1 MPFNPLRNEIDKIH
15 LQNTGKTSEQ
25 IHSDLLKVDQ
35 EIANINAISG
45 PSINVQKESESLQ
58 GNVKS
63 LLEGNILKNFSTLTQ
78 AGSKFGIEFPKL
90 ELDEE
95 TNKNIDN
102 ASKALTR
109 SLREGSLDESQKALA
124 ELKTRYNDAADSSM
138 GSAQKEK
145 LRKSYADIVDR
156 VNQTNT
162 IKISQDN
169 LDGYYNEI
177 PLEQRE
183 AALQSFNPNQRL
195 SLALKP
201 SQTTNADIINK
212 LADFE
217 SNRVGSRIYNTEDLN
232 VFKSTYVKTD
242 DDLYAGMEMQYNY
255 AMKNAVDQK
264 IASYQE
270 QIATLDQQIKA
281 SVDPRAKE
289 AFAFQ
294 KANLKKEL
302 DYSNKLSQK
311 LTPYTSEDTYLKNF
325 YPEQY
330 TRKKEREKQEV
341 YRNEML
347 AEGDKGSLG
356 ETLYRAGQQ
365 TKSNFLKQVA
375 GLSYLG
381 GAEELGYRIKSGA
394 DYAAPPT
401 FFVGKDLNKNNKIDD
416 SEITRDIHGN
426 KVTMSQVSW
435 TDKNGNTT
443 WNLWAPV
450 EQVLPIATDVAMTIA
465 LSKGVGAIGRGVGL
479 GYGRLAATA
488 GLSEA
493 NTASFLKNVAPR
505 ISTLGTVTATTF
517 PRFYAEE
524 RANFKDGDTAFKVAT
539 MRAVVEG
546 LTETIIPDTEL
557 FSGKIAYGALDPVFS
572 KLGKLDPTALGQLTI
587 KRDAL
592 LGLLPKGALSAKD
605 AALLM
610 APASV
615 RRTLSG
621 AAQESIEELGS
632 LVGNYFVDKYASS
645 QNFEVEETNKITT
658 ESFLDTLVEGFI
670 PSLFISGGSNL
681 FSRGALRQERLN
693 QARWNIA
700 NNPEK
705 YKQVI
710 ANQVQ
715 QGKLTKEE
723 GLKRTAAVD
732 NLGRRLESMT
742 EINHIKS
749 LTNLLDDKEAQYN
762 YFTSLLKKEDFLLV
776 DTTQLSEDQLKEYQ
790 TSLDK
795 VDKDIINTKSL
806 TDKYAGLEES
816 DKREIISKLFN
827 SQAKAAESTDT
838 SIESLLGIAAQT
850 RQSLLSLPVSDPRY
864 EFVAAEYKKFQDR
877 VDSSLSTRIQNFT
890 QVLENNPEQL
900 TSLELAVALNTYLP
914 AIERLNTTTAET
926 PSIPTPLAE
935 NLQPLPQNA
944 PELIQAVRDELLTRE
959 VLNEEDFLREVNRNL
974 QNPETKSIQGYQI
987 AIAELSPEE
996 LTSGKLN
1003 EEEHSHLSAAQRLI
1017 LATRLEDHVE
1027 EKKANPEQPT
1037 SLEEKR
1043 DRVLN
1048 ELYNNLIGEQDE
1060 QTKRNS
1066 IIDLNKRAIESAP
1079 EAPVVNNFSPQAQE
1093 APTPSQKPIPG
1104 KVLDVDQDV
1113 FDEYAL
1119 LLSDLNE
1126 LVSNP
1131 DADIDEVKG
1140 QVSELIK
1147 GALRNLDNLENLN
1160 QVRSALLGLYPDD
1173 AQSIEDTFAKAS
1185 EGIVD
1190 VSGLTFVTGKRKEF
1204 VQGVIAKLVSQ
1215 NQVSQTATPADVVS
1229 VPATEEV
1236 IEEAPELI
1244 SDSVVESDNY
1254 ESAQETKAKEDKEF
1268 TIKGERGLHIVTITT
1283 NRDNQTIQDPAAL
1296 LIDNIVTVYSEDTR
1310 SNKTTDLNLRI
1321 QSVMGI
1327 YEFIFDAP
1335 KVERLKAFK
1344 EKSSLTEEEKTE
1356 LVSLLTV
1363 NGVPIHNQPFMN
1375 HVKENPSK
1383 IGSGISSVF
1392 VNSNGDLV
1400 RFTKLGKPSKAKTS
1414 LISVPVLPN
1423 KNVSPEMASV
1433 RKQATEGK
1441 IIVSSI
1447 NGVVSGYGWGAQDA
1461 RPLAKAVGEK
1471 IYVHTDP
1478 ISRTLTGAQKNYV
1491 LNPGS
1496 VHIVKDGA
1504 RNPYTGVSIPTN
1516 GNTVQALVN
1525 AFNDGTLPQT
1535 LSESIRTDA
1544 ATFLDYM
1551 SQQVNSTFVKTTE
1564 GGAKSGMRFF
1574 KKANLYLTA
1583 TSGNRIVVEY
1593 PVEGKD
1599 KKKYIKP
1606 SKNQQEDLLKIGES
1620 SYKLVSA
1627 RLVEQNAPYTALV
1640 VKESGEVVT
1649 KNHNTYSDFVKSP
1662 EFGATF
1668 VREENRTLSFS
1679 PDYRVIDPNVSDVV
1693 DATNDN
1699 LPVQPA
1705 ATQPIDAKADI
1716 ERRRQEELSKGINE
1730 FKQAKNKEE
1739 LTNAVK
1745 DWIGKDPYDTGF
1757 VFLNVRAALT
1767 SPGGFEKGKEMLYE
1781 NHIKPLEKLY
1791 NDKINAKYDAELAA
1805 LEQPVAPT
1813 TSKIDRL
1820 RSKLN
1825 NLNTGED
1832 RVEFNRNKT
1841 LRNNITK
1848 KQNEAAKNW
1857 VANHPIF
1864 KNTPFIFDNT
1874 INHPEAYAVWSKAGI
1889 FLFEGANYAEAYHEA
1904 WHEFSQLYLTPEQK
1918 AALYAEARSIYGDLS
1933 FVELEEKLA
1942 EDFRAYALS
1951 EGKVLPASIAEA
1963 KESKSIFKQIWDF
1976 ISNLF
1981 SDKKTVDH
1989 YFSRLYKGNLTQFK
2003 RKEANQYFIQLFS
2016 GKYVYEDE
2024 AGNITSLSYKD
2035 SKAFLDDLDSI
2046 YVYLANNM
2054 FASQNAT
2061 LINVLSSPVAA
2072 NKTYSYLAKSLLDD
2086 HDSLVEQY
2094 NKNNDES
2101 LLPTIENL
2109 RKILEDFDNVAQFHK
2124 TNSSLFSD
2132 NIRKQLVSE
2141 QIVSI
2146 EQANVEFATF
2156 EASVNEMSQKQIA
2169 SQTLI
2174 NALKTLPRYEN
2185 GEIVLH
2191 PVYSV
2196 PKLSDFNTN
2205 WNILQRRLSGSNS
2218 YQDLYSRLQGVV
2230 EEYPQ
2235 FQQFISYLPSPTES
2249 IDKGSSL
2256 NFKNEF
2262 YKIFSMPY
2270 IEGYT
2275 TDIKRNEE
2283 GEIVEAKVF
2292 QAQSLDAINLR
2303 NKFDTDFSLSPSAYS
2318 NRNNT
2323 TGTFYLDTDKY
2334 FATFPGVPTAPK
2346 DEEEF
2351 AEYNL
2356 SLLEMLKP
2364 LGFNL
2369 SPNAEE
2375 LFVKE
2380 NAEIQERVVNLIYNK
2395 LKSLS
2400 QTQAYIMEPLSD
2412 LSSDHVNAEGVK
2424 VAGESGNVSSVIQY
2438 EVEANPQY
2446 VNDMRYNAVNKQ
2458 IWSINQ
2464 HTFMSKTLNVL
2475 NDGKLYPT
2483 LDEVYAELP
2492 HLNPQNNPNAKSSF
2506 VLSYLFNES
2515 GKRRTDKYQGIEVPR
2530 KVELGNLLGIKDI
2543 EGEKT
2548 IDSNEAQ
2555 KHYSDIIGLT
2565 KAGIEEINRLSG
2577 KSTTRGLV
2585 FDRKLRNYLGLL
2597 PANNQADPFILSG
2610 ANQVPYDLFVSRIV
2624 PLIEAEVQ
2632 VTAKGSDKFKID
2644 AYDTDGSPKLT
2655 YFHKIFTPE
2664 QRIALFSAFKSPAS
2678 NMSLQDVFESING
2691 NRDIYT
2697 RFGQYINSQANK
2709 SKIILGVAYNLP
2721 DSELMKYHFFSAVG
2735 RIEQHKIFFGH
2746 PYYYKNPKDIEKR
2759 LSAWNAFG
2767 SYATIDPQNM
2777 EYLESGQS
2785 GLSVNSGRDALHNYA
2800 QQNNIKVN
2808 PNRANIDQ
2816 ISYIVLKD
2824 EAVKSAT
2831 ASKSKSYGESKDAYT
2846 SDKSSAKQDA
2856 AAFCTIDFF
2865 RKFYSIS
2872 TGVTPEMMEEFKR
2885 QDDIYKKYLEL
2896 QTAPDYAE
2904 DTIREEL
2911 EALLNKKAT
2920 YNFTIKKLQ
2929 YSGHNKIESGES
2941 VPVFHKYSMKPI
2953 LPSEMVDNPELASI
2967 LQKLHASSA
2976 DYAVFTSGTKISETV
2991 APVSLFDS
2999 KGKVKSQAVPTGV
3012 VDLKYLKEQVLIE
3025 NKEDFNSIFS
3035 TQFRKLV
3042 YKDATTESELAAYQ
3056 EYKSIIENLTNFD
3069 KLNFVEQLQD
3079 KEKLVEFLIKEI
3091 SKKNAAESTKDLLQL
3106 KTDNTLMYTL
3116 DSMIDRTIMESAIVA
3131 SVKNQII
3138 RQKVPGA
3145 QRVQYPVSLIRPNRK
3160 LAYYDVKSSADGS
3173 TIRKAETIVSFSK
3186 GYYPLLNLL
3195 SPIDNQPIGEL
3206 NANGT
3211 PVNPYTALTRLNE
3224 ALKDV
3229 QFRNTYASQ
3238 MSMVAIR
3245 IPGQGYNSMEN
3256 FEVVEFLPEESGEI
3270 ILVPD
3275 EMVIKSGSD
3284 YDIDK
3289 LFCYDPSINNDGSML
3304 VDRVSTPEDLIVRK
3318 KELLAD
3324 LKETRELKRQYTEE
3338 KKELLDELGNILTTN
3353 GFDASSRL
3361 RSLYQEL
3368 KSLKGVS
3375 EGELMDAGVTEG
3387 DLETLRKK
3395 FSGELVPEKQQKSAE
3410 TINKIRRIKNVLRTA
3425 SEKEL
3430 SSSLADLSEWIGDLV
3445 KDEKSL
3451 LQDLKNLRN
3460 GYTNA
3465 LLLNISNRLSQPEI
3479 FEALITPN
3487 TIETID
3493 KAVKEFGTSSDSTT
3507 ASLTNL
3513 INPIYQLYVFS
3524 LNTYKTALGTDAKN
3538 NVFHSLLQKTT
3549 FYREDEQGVRRYLLE
3564 SNRTADGYID
3574 FSRVNNVDGTRIS
3587 RMSGETISAHVDIE
3601 KNDGIALIGLN
3612 NLITPVVNY
3621 VLMAGTRFN
3630 DIVNLI
3636 NKPTVIDGKKFRSS
3650 ILDYSKGKSL
3660 EDILETILERVPED
3674 SLAATLINNSRNK
3687 YGAISRSKFIFNVY
3701 KQMYAK
3707 TTQETARGEL
3717 LSREEPLFDVRRLAV
3732 FLELEDQTRDLATI
3746 SLAVDYDTFSPQNF
3760 ESFRSASLELI
3771 PYLKEGGEKS
3781 AIFNRQGLLD
3791 VIGNTVVSPFQVQQD
3806 VLDKFVEVFPISAN
3820 PKITNKILKQ
3830 FAIAKETNRR
3840 LDYDR
3845 YSRVFK
3851 NDLLYALFLNNV
3863 PQAGMFE
3870 QFLDK
3875 RNPGNI
3881 GSLYTN
3887 LKARLAQRGITA
3899 ENDIFGLVAINSD
3912 INSTFIRT
3920 GLKQTEL
3927 EFSVDIYKEEFE
3939 KGFNWSHPSLDPTNA
3954 SDAELIADMQG
3965 FFKAFAYAG
3974 ILGTQL
3980 NKKFD
3985 SYLPLIPESIY
3996 TFPMSSV
4003 IPEFISRNEAA
4014 LEEDNSKFMN
4024 DFTTRFREN
4033 HPELYGSKNIP
4044 VTLNYYKD
4052 YNLSRDNM
4060 IDLTTISQSELT
4072 LKYSE
4077 SAQASTN
4084 LTPKGTEV
4092 KGGIYVN
4099 QSALSQE
4106 EQLELFNYLKPFLE
4120 EQAAKTNKGKSA
4132 SKMIGL
4138 GLRWDYK
4145 SNNPGKKSVSIP
4157 DVINPLNKT
4166 KYGYYTTSINDQP
4179 LAPITSRFRELMQ
4192 KASGVDMTNYDGA
4205 IINLYEENTFISSHN
4220 DVDESRSAI
4229 NYPVIGVNLGGT
4241 GNFSIESRDGSP
4253 KQLDLKSGTAYVF
4266 GVNGV
4271 NREVFHRTLPKPQDS
4286 FLPELTTRLDGKT
4299 YEPGSYRVTITM
4311 RRVMPLVEGMTINP
4325 LDVVT
4330 QITNVPKQSTINFEE
4345 ENQLFLDESFAKLR
4359 EINNNLSKNC

>member
-15 LQNTGKTSEQ
+15 LQNTGKNSEQ
-25 IHSDLLKVDQ
+25 IHSDLLRVDQ

-45 PSINVQKESESLQ
+45 PSISVQKESESLQ
-58 GNVKS
+58 SNVKS
-63 LLEGNILKNFSTLTQ
+63 LLEGNILKNFSTITQ
-78 AGSKFGIEFPKL
+78 AGAKFGIEFPKL

-109 SLREGSLDESQKALA
+109 SLKEGSLEESQKALA
-124 ELKTRYNDAADSSM
+124 ELKTRYNDVADSSM
-138 GSAQKEK
+138 GSAEKEK

-156 VNQTNT
+156 VNQANT

-183 AALQSFNPNQRL
+183 AALQNFNPNQRL

-201 SQTTNADIINK
+201 SQVTNADIINK
-212 LADFE
+212 LSDLE

-255 AMKNAVDQK
+255 AIKNAVDQK

-270 QIATLDQQIKA
+270 QIATLDQQIRE
-281 SVDPRAKE
+281 SVDPKTKE

-356 ETLYRAGQQ
+356 ETIYRTGQQ

-375 GLSYLG
+375 GLGYLA

-394 DYAAPPT
+394 GYAAPPT

-450 EQVLPIATDVAMTIA
+450 EQVVPIATDVAMTIA
-465 LSKGVGAIGRGVGL
+465 LSKGAGAIGRGIGL

-645 QNFEVEETNKITT
+645 QNFEVEETNKLTS

-715 QGKLTKEE
+715 EGKLTKEE

-742 EINHIKS
+742 EINNIKS
-749 LTNLLDDKEAQYN
+749 LTSLLDDKEKQYN

-816 DKREIISKLFN
+816 DKREIISKLFD

-838 SIESLLGIAAQT
+838 SMESLLGIAAQT

-890 QVLENNPEQL
+890 QVLENNPEKL

-914 AIERLNTTTAET
+914 AIERLNATTAET
-926 PSIPTPLAE
+926 PSIPTPLVE

-987 AIAELSPEE
+987 AIAELSTEE

-1003 EEEHSHLSAAQRLI
+1003 EEEHSHLSAAQKLI
-1017 LATRLEDHVE
+1017 LATRLEEHVE

-1037 SLEEKR
+1037 FLEENR
-1043 DRVLN
+1043 DKVLDA
-1048 ELYNNLIGEQDE
+1048 LYNNLVGEQDE

-1079 EAPVVNNFSPQAQE
+1079 ETPVVNNFSPQAQE

-1104 KVLDVDQDV
+1104 KVLDVDQDI

-1119 LLSDLNE
+1119 LLSDLND

-1147 GALRNLDNLENLN
+1147 GALRNLDNLQNLN

-1254 ESAQETKAKEDKEF
+1254 ESAQESKAKEDKEF
-1268 TIKGERGLHIVTITT
+1268 TIKGQRGLHIATITT
-1283 NRDNQTIQDPAAL
+1283 NRENQTIQDLAVQ
-1296 LIDNIVTVYSEDTR
+1296 LIDNIVTVYSENTR
-1310 SNKTTDLNLRI
+1310 SNKTTDLDLRI

-1356 LVSLLTV
+1356 LASLLTI
-1363 NGVPIHNQPFMN
+1363 NGVPIHNQPFIDY
-1375 HVKENPSK
+1375 VRENPSK

-1392 VNSNGDLV
+1392 VNSDGELV

-1447 NGVVSGYGWGAQDA
+1447 NGVVSGYGWGAQNA
-1461 RPLAKAVGEK
+1461 RPLEKAVGET

-1496 VHIVKDGA
+1496 VHIVKEGA
-1504 RNPYTGVSIPTN
+1504 RNSYTGVSIPTN

-1525 AFNDGTLPQT
+1525 AFNNGTLPQT

-1551 SQQVNSTFVKTTE
+1551 SQQVNSTFVKTKE

-1583 TSGNRIVVEY
+1583 TSGNKIVVEY

-1606 SKNQQEDLLKIGES
+1606 SKNQQEDLLKIGDS

-1649 KNHNTYSDFVKSP
+1649 KNYNTYSDFVKSP

-1668 VREENRTLSFS
+1668 IREENRTLSFS
-1679 PDYRVIDPNVSDVV
+1679 LDYRVIDPNVSDVV

-1705 ATQPIDAKADI
+1705 VTQPTDAKADI
-1716 ERRRQEELSKGINE
+1716 ERRRQEELASVVEPISQEVFEGDSIDNEGEKVRIKIVTNSDGSRTSYISKKGNLFGEGGGESWVSPEQIN
-1730 FKQAKNKEE
+1730 KDNTLSNEE
-1739 LTNAVK
+1739 IIKVAWSGVGENFTKKLDK
-1745 DWIGKDPYDTGF
+1745 SP
-1757 VFLNVRAALT
+1757 LPT
-1767 SPGGFEKGKEMLYE
+1767 SKRK
-1781 NHIKPLEKLY
+1781 
-1791 NDKINAKYDAELAA
+1791 DKINAKYDAELAA

-1813 TSKIDRL
+1813 TSKLDRL
-1820 RSKLN
+1820 RNKLN
-1825 NLNTGED
+1825 NLNTGEGP
-1832 RVEFNRNKT
+1832 VEFNRSKT

-1864 KNTPFIFDNT
+1864 KNTPFIFDST

-1918 AALYAEARSIYGDLS
+1918 AALYAEARNIYGDLS

-1942 EDFRAYALS
+1942 EDFRAYSLS
-1951 EGKVLPASIAEA
+1951 EGKLLPASIAEA
-1963 KESKSIFKQIWDF
+1963 KESKFIFKQIWDF

-2054 FASQNAT
+2054 FANQNAT

-2218 YQDLYSRLQGVV
+2218 YQDLYSRLQEVV

-2318 NRNNT
+2318 KRNNT

-2380 NAEIQERVVNLIYNK
+2380 NAETQQRVVNLIYNK

-2506 VLSYLFNES
+2506 VLSYLFNEA

-2610 ANQVPYDLFVSRIV
+2610 PNQVPYDLFISRIV

-2632 VTAKGSDKFKID
+2632 VTAKGSNKFKID

-2655 YFHKIFTPE
+2655 YFHKIFTYPE
-2664 QRIALFSAFKSPAS
+2664 QRTALFNAFKSPAS
-2678 NMSLQDVFESING
+2678 NMSLEDVFKSING
-2691 NRDIYT
+2691 NRDIYA
-2697 RFGQYINSQANK
+2697 RFGKYIAEQVEE
-2709 SKIILGVAYNLP
+2709 SKKKLGEAYSLP

-2735 RIEQHKIFFGH
+2735 RIEQHKLFFGH
-2746 PYYYKNPKDIEKR
+2746 PYYYKNAKDIEKR

-2767 SYATIDPQNM
+2767 SYANIDPQNM

-2785 GLSVNSGRDALHNYA
+2785 GLSVNSGRDALHTYA

-2808 PNRANIDQ
+2808 PNRAKIDQ

-2831 ASKSKSYGESKDAYT
+2831 ASKSKAYGESKDAYT
-2846 SDKSSAKQDA
+2846 SDSKSAKQDA

-2911 EALLNKKAT
+2911 DALLNKKAT

-2976 DYAVFTSGTKISETV
+2976 DYAVFESGTKISETV
-2991 APVSLFDS
+2991 AAVSLFDS
-2999 KGKVKSQAVPTGV
+2999 KGKVKSQAVPAGV

-3160 LAYYDVKSSADGS
+3160 LAYYDIKSSADGS
-3173 TIRKAETIVSFSK
+3173 IIRKAEAIVSFSK

-3195 SPIDNQPIGEL
+3195 SPVDNQPIGEL
-3206 NANGT
+3206 DANGI

-3224 ALKDV
+3224 ALKDT

-3238 MSMVAIR
+3238 LSMVAIR

-3324 LKETRELKRQYTEE
+3324 LKETRELKRQYTQE

-3361 RSLYQEL
+3361 GNLYQEL

-3410 TINKIRRIKNVLRTA
+3410 TIDKIRRIKNVLRTA

-3487 TIETID
+3487 TTETID

-3507 ASLTNL
+3507 ASLSNL

-3549 FYREDEQGVRRYLLE
+3549 FYREDKQGVRRYLLE

-3587 RMSGETISAHVDIE
+3587 KMSGETISAHVDIE

-3636 NKPTVIDGKKFRSS
+3636 NKTTVIGEEPHSS
-3650 ILDYSKGKSL
+3650 ILEYSKGKSL
-3660 EDILETILERVPED
+3660 EDILKTILEEVPEN
-3674 SLAATLINNSRNK
+3674 SLEATLINNSKND
-3687 YGAISRSKFIFNVY
+3687 YGTIIRSKFISNVY
-3701 KQMYAK
+3701 TQMYSK
-3707 TTQETARGEL
+3707 TTQETAREEL

-3781 AIFNRQGLLD
+3781 TIFNKQGLLD

-3820 PKITNKILKQ
+3820 PKITNKILRQ
-3830 FAIAKETNRR
+3830 FAIAKETNRK

-3845 YSRVFK
+3845 FSRVFK

-3875 RNPGNI
+3875 KNPGNI

-3887 LKARLAQRGITA
+3887 LKARLTQRGITA
-3899 ENDIFGLVAINSD
+3899 ENDIFGLVSINSD

-3920 GLKQTEL
+3920 GLRQTEL

-3939 KGFNWSHPSLDPTNA
+3939 KGFNWSHPSLDPTNT

-4003 IPEFISRNEAA
+4003 IPEFISSNEAQ
-4014 LEEDNSKFMN
+4014 LGEDTSEFMN
-4024 DFTTRFREN
+4024 AFITRFKEN
-4033 HPELYGSKNIP
+4033 HPELYGKKDIP

-4052 YNLSRDNM
+4052 YNLSREN
-4060 IDLTTISQSELT
+4060 IVQEEVAQETLT
-4072 LKYSE
+4072 L
-4077 SAQASTN
+4077 
-4084 LTPKGTEV
+4084 
-4092 KGGIYVN
+4092 
-4099 QSALSQE
+4099 
-4106 EQLELFNYLKPFLE
+4106 
-4120 EQAAKTNKGKSA
+4120 
-4132 SKMIGL
+4132 
-4138 GLRWDYK
+4138 D
-4145 SNNPGKKSVSIP
+4145 
-4157 DVINPLNKT
+4157 
-4166 KYGYYTTSINDQP
+4166 TT
-4179 LAPITSRFRELMQ
+4179 T
-4192 KASGVDMTNYDGA
+4192 
-4205 IINLYEENTFISSHN
+4205 
-4220 DVDESRSAI
+4220 
-4229 NYPVIGVNLGGT
+4229 
-4241 GNFSIESRDGSP
+4241 P
-4253 KQLDLKSGTAYVF
+4253 KQLD
-4266 GVNGV
+4266 
-4271 NREVFHRTLPKPQDS
+4271 
-4286 FLPELTTRLDGKT
+4286 TTF
-4299 YEPGSYRVTITM
+4299 
-4311 RRVMPLVEGMTINP
+4311 EG
-4325 LDVVT
+4325 
-4330 QITNVPKQSTINFEE
+4330 

>member
-15 LQNTGKTSEQ
+15 LQNTGKTSQQ
-25 IHSDLLKVDQ
+25 IHSDLLRVDQ
-35 EIANINAISG
+35 EITNINAISD
-45 PSINVQKESESLQ
+45 PSISLQKETESLQ
-58 GNVKS
+58 SNVKS
-63 LLEGNILKNFSTLTQ
+63 LLEGNILKNFNTITQ
-78 AGSKFGIEFPKL
+78 AGAKFGIEFPKL

-95 TNKNIDN
+95 TKKNIDN
-102 ASKALTR
+102 ASQALTK
-109 SLREGSLDESQKALA
+109 SLREGNLEESQKALA
-124 ELKTRYNDAADSSM
+124 ELKGRYNDAVDSSM

-145 LRKSYADIVDR
+145 LRKSFTDIVDK
-156 VNQTNT
+156 VNQANT
-162 IKISQDN
+162 SKIGEEN
-169 LDGYYNEI
+169 LDGYYSQV

-183 AALQSFNPNQRL
+183 ATLQNFNPNQRL

-201 SQTTNADIINK
+201 SQVTNADIINK
-212 LADFE
+212 LSDIE

-242 DDLYAGMEMQYNY
+242 DDLYASMEMQYNY
-255 AMKNAVDQK
+255 AMKNAVDKK
-264 IASYQE
+264 IASYQK
-270 QIATLDQQIKA
+270 QIATLDQQIKDNI
-281 SVDPRAKE
+281 DPKSKE

-394 DYAAPPT
+394 EYAAPPT

-426 KVTMSQVSW
+426 RVTMSQVSW

-488 GLSEA
+488 GLSETG
-493 NTASFLKNVAPR
+493 TASFLKNVAPR

-524 RANFKDGDTAFKVAT
+524 RANFKDGDTAFTVAA

-557 FSGKIAYGALDPVFS
+557 FSGKIAYGALDPIFS
-572 KLGKLDPTALGQLTI
+572 KLGKLDPTALGQLTV

-610 APASV
+610 APAAI

-645 QNFEVEETNKITT
+645 QNFEVEETNKLTT
-658 ESFLDTLVEGFI
+658 ESFLDTFVEGFI

-681 FSRGALRQERLN
+681 FAKNALRQERLN

-700 NNPEK
+700 NNPDK

-715 QGKLTKEE
+715 EGKLTKQE
-723 GLKRTAAVD
+723 GLQKTAAVD
-732 NLGRRLESMT
+732 NLGRRLDAMT

-749 LTNLLDDKEAQYN
+749 LTNLLDDKEKQYN
-762 YFTSLLKKEDFLLV
+762 YFSSVLSQEDMLTV
-776 DTTQLSEDQLKEYQ
+776 DTTELSEEQLKEYQ
-790 TSLDK
+790 ASLDK
-795 VDKDIINTKSL
+795 INKEIITTKSL

-827 SQAKAAESTDT
+827 SQAKEAESTDT
-838 SIESLLGIAAQT
+838 SMASLLSIATQT

-890 QVLENNPEQL
+890 QILENNSEQL
-900 TSLELAVALNTYLP
+900 TTLELAVALNTYLP
-914 AIERLNTTTAET
+914 AIERLNATTAET
-926 PSIPTPLAE
+926 PSIPTPLVE

-944 PELIQAVRDELLTRE
+944 PELIQAVRDELLTRG
-959 VLNEEDFLREVNRNL
+959 VLSEEDFLREVNRNL
-974 QNPETKSIQGYQI
+974 QNPETKSSQGYQI

-1003 EEEHSHLSAAQRLI
+1003 EEEHSHLSAAQRLV
-1017 LATRLEDHVE
+1017 LATSLEDHVE

-1037 SLEEKR
+1037 FLEENR
-1043 DRVLN
+1043 DKVLDL
-1048 ELYNNLIGEQDE
+1048 LYNNLIQEQDE

-1079 EAPVVNNFSPQAQE
+1079 ETPVVNNFSPQPQE
-1093 APTPSQKPIPG
+1093 VLTPTQKPTPG

-1119 LLSDLNE
+1119 LLSDLND

-1215 NQVSQTATPADVVS
+1215 TQVSQTATPEDIVN
-1229 VPATEEV
+1229 VPTTDEV

-1244 SDSVVESDNY
+1244 TDSVIESDNY
-1254 ESAQETKAKEDKEF
+1254 ESAQETKSKENKES
-1268 TIKGERGLHIVTITT
+1268 TIKGERGLHIATITT
-1283 NRDNQTIQDPAAL
+1283 NKENQTVQDPAVQ

-1310 SNKTTDLNLRI
+1310 ANKVTDLDLRI

-1363 NGVPIHNQPFMN
+1363 NGVPIHNQPFMEY
-1375 HVKENPSK
+1375 VKENPSK

-1392 VNSNGDLV
+1392 VNSDGELV

-1447 NGVVSGYGWGAQDA
+1447 NGVVSGYGWNAQDA
-1461 RPLAKAVGEK
+1461 RPLAKSVGEN

-1496 VHIVKDGA
+1496 VHIVKEGA

-1525 AFNDGTLPQT
+1525 AFNNGTLPQT

-1551 SQQVNSTFVKTTE
+1551 SQQVNSTFVKTKE

-1583 TSGNRIVVEY
+1583 TSGNKIVVEY

-1606 SKNQQEDLLKIGES
+1606 SKNQQEDLLKLGES

-1649 KNHNTYSDFVKSP
+1649 KNYNTYSDFVKSP

-1668 VREENRTLSFS
+1668 IREENRTLSFS
-1679 PDYRVIDPNVSDVV
+1679 PDYRVIEPNVSDVV

-1705 ATQPIDAKADI
+1705 ATQP
-1716 ERRRQEELSKGINE
+1716 
-1730 FKQAKNKEE
+1730 
-1739 LTNAVK
+1739 
-1745 DWIGKDPYDTGF
+1745 
-1757 VFLNVRAALT
+1757 
-1767 SPGGFEKGKEMLYE
+1767 
-1781 NHIKPLEKLY
+1781 
-1791 NDKINAKYDAELAA
+1791 
-1805 LEQPVAPT
+1805 T
-1813 TSKIDRL
+1813 TSKLDRL
-1820 RSKLN
+1820 RNKLN
-1825 NLNTGED
+1825 NLNMGEGP
-1832 RVEFNRNKT
+1832 VEFNRNKT

-1951 EGKVLPASIAEA
+1951 EGKILSTSIAGA

-2054 FASQNAT
+2054 FANQNAT

-2109 RKILEDFDNVAQFHK
+2109 RKILEDFNNVTQFHK
-2124 TNSSLFSD
+2124 TNSTLFSD

-2196 PKLSDFNTN
+2196 PRLSDFNIN

-2218 YQDLYSRLQGVV
+2218 YEDLYSRLQELK

-2249 IDKGSSL
+2249 IDKRSSL

-2275 TDIKRNEE
+2275 TEITRDEE
-2283 GEIVEAKVF
+2283 GNIKETKIF

-2303 NKFDTDFSLSPSAYS
+2303 SKFDTDFSLNPSAYS
-2318 NRNNT
+2318 KRNNT

-2380 NAEIQERVVNLIYNK
+2380 NAETQERVVNLIYNK

-2412 LSSDHVNAEGVK
+2412 LSSDHVNAEDVK

-2475 NDGKLYPT
+2475 NDGNLYPT

-2506 VLSYLFNES
+2506 VLSYLFNEG
-2515 GKRRTDKYQGIEVPR
+2515 GKRRKDKYQGIEVPR

-2548 IDSNEAQ
+2548 IDSNESQ

-2585 FDRKLRNYLGLL
+2585 FDRKLRDYLGLL

-2610 ANQVPYDLFVSRIV
+2610 ADQVPYDLFIKRIV

-2632 VTAKGSDKFKID
+2632 VTAKGSNKFKID

-2664 QRIALFSAFKSPAS
+2664 QRTALFSAFKSPAS
-2678 NMSLQDVFESING
+2678 NMSLDKIFESING
-2691 NRDIYT
+2691 NKDIYT
-2697 RFGQYINSQANK
+2697 RFGQYIKSQANK
-2709 SKIILGVAYNLP
+2709 SKIILGETYNLP
-2721 DSELMKYHFFSAVG
+2721 DSELMKYHFFSAIG
-2735 RIEQHKIFFGH
+2735 RIEQHKLFFGH
-2746 PYYYKNPKDIEKR
+2746 PYYYKNVKDIEKR

-2767 SYATIDPQNM
+2767 SYAIIDKQNL

-2785 GLSVNSGRDALHNYA
+2785 GLSVNSGRDALHTYA

-2808 PNRANIDQ
+2808 PNRAKIDQ

-2824 EAVKSAT
+2824 EAVKSTT
-2831 ASKSKSYGESKDAYT
+2831 ASKSKSYGENKDAYT

-2941 VPVFHKYSMKPI
+2941 VPIFHKYSMKPI

-2967 LQKLHASSA
+2967 LQKLHTSSA
-2976 DYAVFTSGTKISETV
+2976 DYAVFSSGTKISETV

-3042 YKDATTESELAAYQ
+3042 YKDATTESELAGYQ

-3069 KLNFVEQLQD
+3069 KLNFLEQLQD

-3091 SKKNAAESTKDLLQL
+3091 SKKNAAESTKDLIQL

-3160 LAYYDVKSSADGS
+3160 LAYYDIKSSADGS
-3173 TIRKAETIVSFSK
+3173 VVRKAETIVSFSK

-3195 SPIDNQPIGEL
+3195 SPVDNQPIGEL
-3206 NANGT
+3206 DAKGI

-3224 ALKDV
+3224 ALKDA

-3238 MSMVAIR
+3238 LSMVAIR

-3256 FEVVEFLPEESGEI
+3256 LEVVEFLPEESGEI

-3361 RSLYQEL
+3361 GNLYQEL

-3395 FSGELVPEKQQKSAE
+3395 FSGELVPEKQQKSTE
-3410 TINKIRRIKNVLRTA
+3410 TIDKIRRIKNVLRTA

-3493 KAVKEFGTSSDSTT
+3493 KAVKEFGTKSDSTT

-3513 INPIYQLYVFS
+3513 ISPIYQLYVFS

-3549 FYREDEQGVRRYLLE
+3549 FYREDEKSVRRYLLE

-3574 FSRVNNVDGTRIS
+3574 FSKVNNVDGTRIS

-3650 ILDYSKGKSL
+3650 ILDYSKGKSF
-3660 EDILETILERVPED
+3660 EDILETILERVPEN
-3674 SLAATLINNSRNK
+3674 SLEATLINNSRNK
-3687 YGAISRSKFIFNVY
+3687 YGAISRKKFISNIY
-3701 KQMYAK
+3701 SQMYAK
-3707 TTQETARGEL
+3707 TTQETAREEL
-3717 LSREEPLFDVRRLAV
+3717 LNREEPLFDVRRLAV
-3732 FLELEDQTRDLATI
+3732 FLELENQTRDLATI

-3781 AIFNRQGLLD
+3781 TIFNRQGLLN
-3791 VIGNTVVSPFQVQQD
+3791 VIGNTVVSPFQVQQG

-3820 PKITNKILKQ
+3820 PKITNRILRQ

-3875 RNPGNI
+3875 KNPGNI

-3887 LKARLAQRGITA
+3887 LKSRLAQRGITA
-3899 ENDIFGLVAINSD
+3899 ENDIFGLVSINSD

-3939 KGFNWSHPSLDPTNA
+3939 KGFNWSHPSLDPTNL

-4033 HPELYGSKNIP
+4033 HPELYGSENIP

-4052 YNLSRDNM
+4052 YNLSRKN
-4060 IDLTTISQSELT
+4060 IVQEEVAQETLT
-4072 LKYSE
+4072 L
-4077 SAQASTN
+4077 
-4084 LTPKGTEV
+4084 
-4092 KGGIYVN
+4092 
-4099 QSALSQE
+4099 
-4106 EQLELFNYLKPFLE
+4106 
-4120 EQAAKTNKGKSA
+4120 
-4132 SKMIGL
+4132 
-4138 GLRWDYK
+4138 D
-4145 SNNPGKKSVSIP
+4145 
-4157 DVINPLNKT
+4157 
-4166 KYGYYTTSINDQP
+4166 TT
-4179 LAPITSRFRELMQ
+4179 T
-4192 KASGVDMTNYDGA
+4192 
-4205 IINLYEENTFISSHN
+4205 
-4220 DVDESRSAI
+4220 
-4229 NYPVIGVNLGGT
+4229 
-4241 GNFSIESRDGSP
+4241 P
-4253 KQLDLKSGTAYVF
+4253 KQL
-4266 GVNGV
+4266 
-4271 NREVFHRTLPKPQDS
+4271 
-4286 FLPELTTRLDGKT
+4286 
-4299 YEPGSYRVTITM
+4299 
-4311 RRVMPLVEGMTINP
+4311 
-4325 LDVVT
+4325 
-4330 QITNVPKQSTINFEE
+4330 TINFEE

>member
-212 LADFE
+212 LADLE

-270 QIATLDQQIKA
+270 QIATLDQQIKS

-375 GLSYLG
+375 GLSYLA
-381 GAEELGYRIKSGA
+381 GADELGYRIKSGA
-394 DYAAPPT
+394 EYAAPPT

-610 APASV
+610 SPASI

-742 EINHIKS
+742 EINNIKS

-914 AIERLNTTTAET
+914 AIERLNATTAET
-926 PSIPTPLAE
+926 PSIPTPLVE

-1037 SLEEKR
+1037 FLEENR
-1043 DRVLN
+1043 DRVLDA
-1048 ELYNNLIGEQDE
+1048 LYNNLVGEQDE
-1060 QTKRNS
+1060 ETKRNS

-1104 KVLDVDQDV
+1104 KVLDVDQDI

-1119 LLSDLNE
+1119 LLSDLND

-1147 GALRNLDNLENLN
+1147 GALRNLDNLQNLN

-1215 NQVSQTATPADVVS
+1215 NQVSQTATPADVVT

-1236 IEEAPELI
+1236 VEEAPELI

-1268 TIKGERGLHIVTITT
+1268 TIKGERGLHIATITT
-1283 NRDNQTIQDPAAL
+1283 NRGNQTIQDPAVQ

-1310 SNKTTDLNLRI
+1310 SNKTTDLDLRI

-1356 LVSLLTV
+1356 LASLLTI
-1363 NGVPIHNQPFMN
+1363 NGVPIHNQPFIDY
-1375 HVKENPSK
+1375 VKENPSK

-1392 VNSNGDLV
+1392 VNSDGELV

-1441 IIVSSI
+1441 IIVSPI
-1447 NGVVSGYGWGAQDA
+1447 NGVVSGYGWGAQNA
-1461 RPLAKAVGEK
+1461 RPLEKAVGEN

-1551 SQQVNSTFVKTTE
+1551 SQQVNSTFVKTKE

-1583 TSGNRIVVEY
+1583 TSGNKIVVEY

-1649 KNHNTYSDFVKSP
+1649 KNYNTYSDFVKSP
-1662 EFGATF
+1662 ELGATF
-1668 VREENRTLSFS
+1668 IREENRTLSFS
-1679 PDYRVIDPNVSDVV
+1679 PDYRVIEPNVSDVV

-1705 ATQPIDAKADI
+1705 PTQ
-1716 ERRRQEELSKGINE
+1716 
-1730 FKQAKNKEE
+1730 
-1739 LTNAVK
+1739 
-1745 DWIGKDPYDTGF
+1745 
-1757 VFLNVRAALT
+1757 
-1767 SPGGFEKGKEMLYE
+1767 
-1781 NHIKPLEKLY
+1781 
-1791 NDKINAKYDAELAA
+1791 
-1805 LEQPVAPT
+1805 PT
-1813 TSKIDRL
+1813 TSKLDRL
-1820 RSKLN
+1820 RSTLN

-1832 RVEFNRNKT
+1832 RVKFNRNKT

-1951 EGKVLPASIAEA
+1951 EGKVLPSSIAEA

-2024 AGNITSLSYKD
+2024 SGNITSLSYKD

-2054 FASQNAT
+2054 FANQNAT

-2318 NRNNT
+2318 KRNNT

-2380 NAEIQERVVNLIYNK
+2380 NAETQERVVNLIYNK

-2709 SKIILGVAYNLP
+2709 SKIILGVVYNLP

-3145 QRVQYPVSLIRPNRK
+3145 QRVQYPVSLIRPNKK
-3160 LAYYDVKSSADGS
+3160 LAYYDIKSSADGS
-3173 TIRKAETIVSFSK
+3173 IIRKAETIVSFSK

-3224 ALKDV
+3224 ALKDT

-3238 MSMVAIR
+3238 LSMVAIR

-3687 YGAISRSKFIFNVY
+3687 YGAISRNKFISNVY

-3781 AIFNRQGLLD
+3781 AIFNKQGLLD

-3820 PKITNKILKQ
+3820 PKITNKILRQ
-3830 FAIAKETNRR
+3830 FAIAKETNRK

-3845 YSRVFK
+3845 FSRVFK

-3875 RNPGNI
+3875 KNPGNI

-3954 SDAELIADMQG
+3954 SDAELITDMQG

-3996 TFPMSSV
+3996 TFPMSS
-4003 IPEFISRNEAA
+4003 II
-4014 LEEDNSKFMN
+4014 K
-4024 DFTTRFREN
+4024 DFTRNLDSAKSTTQLSPIERKTYSGKITTLQPNQVFVFGSNPEGRHGAGAAKVARDKFGAIYGQGEGLQGQSYALPTKDLRVKENKGLRSISVEGIVSSIKKLYDVARDNPTEDFLVSDYSGTNLSGYTGQEMADMFASAGTIPNNIVFNENFDKLIPIESFTSIEEGFFKNFIDRFKEN
-4033 HPELYGSKNIP
+4033 HPELYGKKDIP

-4052 YNLSRDNM
+4052 YNLSREN
-4060 IDLTTISQSELT
+4060 IVQQEVAQETLT
-4072 LKYSE
+4072 L
-4077 SAQASTN
+4077 
-4084 LTPKGTEV
+4084 
-4092 KGGIYVN
+4092 
-4099 QSALSQE
+4099 
-4106 EQLELFNYLKPFLE
+4106 
-4120 EQAAKTNKGKSA
+4120 
-4132 SKMIGL
+4132 
-4138 GLRWDYK
+4138 D
-4145 SNNPGKKSVSIP
+4145 
-4157 DVINPLNKT
+4157 
-4166 KYGYYTTSINDQP
+4166 TT
-4179 LAPITSRFRELMQ
+4179 A
-4192 KASGVDMTNYDGA
+4192 
-4205 IINLYEENTFISSHN
+4205 
-4220 DVDESRSAI
+4220 
-4229 NYPVIGVNLGGT
+4229 
-4241 GNFSIESRDGSP
+4241 P
-4253 KQLDLKSGTAYVF
+4253 KQL
-4266 GVNGV
+4266 
-4271 NREVFHRTLPKPQDS
+4271 
-4286 FLPELTTRLDGKT
+4286 
-4299 YEPGSYRVTITM
+4299 
-4311 RRVMPLVEGMTINP
+4311 
-4325 LDVVT
+4325 
-4330 QITNVPKQSTINFEE
+4330 TINFEE